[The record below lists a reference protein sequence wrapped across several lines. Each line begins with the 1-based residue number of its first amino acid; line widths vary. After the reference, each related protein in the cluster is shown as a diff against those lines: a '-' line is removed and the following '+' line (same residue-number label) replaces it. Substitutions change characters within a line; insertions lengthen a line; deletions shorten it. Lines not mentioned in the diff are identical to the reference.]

1 MVHILHVASSPTLIN
16 GNSRGAAERVIAG
29 LDHTQL
35 TIRDLDEAHLPQLTA
50 EWNMARIVPALERT
64 AHEDAILAQSD
75 TLIAEIKAAD
85 TVIVSFPMYNFGVPA
100 SLKLW
105 IDLICRPKVTFSY
118 TSGQGVR
125 GHMTGKKA
133 IIVAAAGG
141 VPIDGPDDY
150 ATPHLRQVLNFI
162 GITDVTTLLA
172 ADINAPDA

>member
-16 GNSRGAAERVIAG
+16 GNSRSAADQLLDE

-35 TIRDLDEAHLPQLTA
+35 TVRDLDEAHLPQLTA
-50 EWNMARIVPALERT
+50 EWTTARLVPALERT
-64 AHEDAILAQSD
+64 AYEDAILAQSD

-85 TVIVSFPMYNFGVPA
+85 TIIVSFPMHNFGVPA

-118 TSGQGVR
+118 VSGGGVH

-133 IIVAAAGG
+133 IIVASAGG

-162 GITDVTTLLA
+162 GITDVTTVLA